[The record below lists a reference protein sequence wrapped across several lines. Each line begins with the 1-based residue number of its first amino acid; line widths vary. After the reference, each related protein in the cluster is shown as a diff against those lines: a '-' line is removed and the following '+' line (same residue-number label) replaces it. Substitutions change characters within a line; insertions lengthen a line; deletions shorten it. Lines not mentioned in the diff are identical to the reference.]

1 MDKPGGYEPS
11 DARSIRAGD
20 AVTVADMV
28 MQRIVVPPYAGS
40 NPASHLII
48 ILYIAVSQS
57 RGSAYFMP

>member
-1 MDKPGGYEPS
+1 MDRPGGHGPS

-40 NPASHLII
+40 NPVSHLFQIAL
-48 ILYIAVSQS
+48 LYLPDLLHRTWLIK
-57 RGSAYFMP
+57 